1 MLLETSEPEE
11 LKLNMTAMI
20 DIVFQLL
27 VFFVMTFKVVA
38 MEGDFNIKMPLAA
51 ADGQSVD
58 DLLPD
63 LIQITLEPDAAGN
76 LASVTVDNGSGAQA
90 IEGPF
95 FGTVQK
101 DGQPE
106 IIPNAQAFAALTEYV
121 EGQLAGEANPDEPVE
136 TEVEFDIAFGVKY
149 LYTVKAI
156 ESVKGRKLSDGSVKE
171 LINRIKFR
179 DRSGG

>member
-11 LKLNMTAMI
+11 IKLNMTAMI

-58 DLLPD
+58 DVLPD
-63 LIQITLEPDAAGN
+63 LIQVSLVADDAGN
-76 LASVTVDNGSGAQA
+76 LASISVDDGSGSQSLD
-90 IEGPF
+90 GPF

-101 DGQPE
+101 DGLE
-106 IIPNAQAFAALTEYV
+106 VIVPNDDAFASLTSYV
-121 EGQLAGEANPDEPVE
+121 ERELAGETNPDEPIE
-136 TEVEFDIAFGVKY
+136 TEVEFDIAYGVKY
-149 LYTVKAI
+149 LFTVKAI
-156 ESVKGRKLSDGSVKE
+156 EAVSGRKRSDGSVKK
-171 LINRIKFR
+171 LIEKIKFR

>member
-76 LASVTVDNGSGAQA
+76 LASMTVDNGSGAQS

-95 FGTVQK
+95 FWHRAKRWGVRNRPQRPSFRRTDRVRRRSIS
-101 DGQPE
+101 GR
-106 IIPNAQAFAALTEYV
+106 
-121 EGQLAGEANPDEPVE
+121 GE
-136 TEVEFDIAFGVKY
+136 
-149 LYTVKAI
+149 
-156 ESVKGRKLSDGSVKE
+156 
-171 LINRIKFR
+171 
-179 DRSGG
+179 SG

>member
-11 LKLNMTAMI
+11 IKLNMTAMI

-58 DLLPD
+58 DILPD
-63 LIQITLEPDAAGN
+63 LIQISLTPDDAGN
-76 LASVTVDNGSGAQA
+76 LATITVDDGSGVQS
-90 IEGPF
+90 IDGPF

-101 DGQPE
+101 NGQAE
-106 IIPNAQAFAALTEYV
+106 FVPNDEAFASLTGYIER
-121 EGQLAGEANPDEPVE
+121 ELAGETNPDEPVE
-136 TEVEFDIAFGVKY
+136 TEVEFDIAYGVKY

-156 ESVKGRKLSDGSVKE
+156 EAVSGRKLPDGSVKK
-171 LINRIKFR
+171 LIEKIKFR

>member
-1 MLLETSEPEE
+1 
-11 LKLNMTAMI
+11 MTAMI

-51 ADGQSVD
+51 TDGQSVD
-58 DLLPD
+58 DILPD
-63 LIQITLEPDAAGN
+63 LIQISLAGDEAGN
-76 LASVTVDNGSGAQA
+76 LATITVDDGSGAQA

-101 DGQPE
+101 DGKAE
-106 IIPNAQAFAALTEYV
+106 VVPNDKAFASLTSYIER
-121 EGQLAGEANPDEPVE
+121 ELAGESDPDAPVE
-136 TEVEFDIAFGVKY
+136 TEVEFDIAYGVKY

-156 ESVKGRKLSDGSVKE
+156 EAVSGRKQADGSVKK
-171 LINRIKFR
+171 LIEKIKFR